1 MSKLTSAT
9 NLSSQ
14 LIRAL
19 DGHRALTIPG
29 LNNSDDRHWQTLW
42 HNNIPGSLR
51 IELDNWSE
59 PNLEAWRAAIKKM
72 LTNIHEP
79 VVLIGHSF
87 GALAAASIAAE
98 FPEKI
103 AAALLVAPA
112 DPDKFGIRKLLPNH
126 ALEMP
131 AKIIASDNDPWID
144 ASKAAFLALLWGT
157 DFLRFKNL
165 GHINSESNIGY
176 WSDGINELHQLTRKL
191 RLSRKAL
198 RENHTLIK
206 GRAA

>member
-1 MSKLTSAT
+1 MSERTST
-9 NLSSQ
+9 IKLSSQ

-19 DGHRALTIPG
+19 DGHQALIIPG

-42 HNNIPGSLR
+42 HNHIPGSLR

-59 PNLEAWRAAIKKM
+59 PNLEAWRAAIKKS
-72 LTNIHEP
+72 LADTHQP

-98 FPEKI
+98 FPQKI
-103 AAALLVAPA
+103 VAVLLVAPA
-112 DPDKFGIRKLLPNH
+112 DPDKFGIRNKLPNH
-126 ALEMP
+126 TLEIP
-131 AKIIASDNDPWID
+131 AKIIASDNDPWIE
-144 ASKAAFLALLWGT
+144 ASNAAFLALLWGA
-157 DFLRFKNL
+157 DFLRIKQL

-176 WSDGINELHQLTRKL
+176 WTDGINELHQLTRKL
-191 RLSRKAL
+191 GLSRKAQSG
-198 RENHTLIK
+198 NSGIAK